1 MSAIRTFPSLEL
13 TWIYLFKKKY
23 FFFSKIYFF
32 APPNQKLGSG
42 GDVNLGDVSQLWTSL
57 GLERQRLDDLL
68 ELVSIATT
76 PPSTKDEEGGQDL
89 ETEEN
94 GESGDGKEGG
104 GVKEPRSYDP
114 AAIVDWNKLLA
125 LAAGQLGD
133 VNTRLFSF
141 IIFPFVFSR
150 PTVVPYQN
158 CVFTPTRRESIKAF
172 AHRPS
177 PFPNLLADGPT
188 AAAAAP
194 DSSSHSFRY
203 PGVFPTSP
211 LPLYSPR

>member
-1 MSAIRTFPSLEL
+1 MPL
-13 TWIYLFKKKY
+13 
-23 FFFSKIYFF
+23 
-32 APPNQKLGSG
+32 NQKLGSG

-104 GVKEPRSYDP
+104 VKEARSYDP

-133 VNTRLFSF
+133 VNTRLFLDD
-141 IIFPFVFSR
+141 FPFVFSR
-150 PTVVPYQN
+150 PTVLPYQN
-158 CVFTPTRRESIKAF
+158 CVFTPTRRETIKAF

-188 AAAAAP
+188 AAAAP

-203 PGVFPTSP
+203 PGVVPISP
-211 LPLYSPR
+211 PPSIVHESVREMATANGLSIIHPH